1 VLTTIAFTAGFA
13 SIRQFNETMQEAFG
27 CAPSEL
33 RRRILPGRAGE
44 GKLTLRLQCRPPFD
58 AETLLTYLGRRALP
72 GVEEVIE
79 GRYRRTIVLPRSR
92 GDIEIEPISGTNAVF
107 IHLHL
112 TELSDLS
119 LLVQRCRQLFD
130 LDADPS
136 AITQVLAAD
145 AILAPLVAM
154 RPGLRIPGAIS
165 GFELAVRAILG
176 QQVSVAGARTLAG
189 RLVKAYG
196 ESVASPSGTL
206 THFFPTPQQVMQANM
221 QGLGIT
227 QARINALQALAH
239 AIVEEG
245 LVLDRDA
252 NREQTMA
259 QLLKLP
265 GVGPWTASYIAMRAL
280 GDPDALPVTD
290 LGLRRAFEQRGLAAD
305 PRSIAVHAEAWRPW
319 RAYATHHLW
328 ASLTNSLSEA
338 PILSTKHTRP

>member
-1 VLTTIAFTAGFA
+1 
-13 SIRQFNETMQEAFG
+13 
-27 CAPSEL
+27 
-33 RRRILPGRAGE
+33 
-44 GKLTLRLQCRPPFD
+44 
-58 AETLLTYLGRRALP
+58 
-72 GVEEVIE
+72 
-79 GRYRRTIVLPRSR
+79 
-92 GDIEIEPISGTNAVF
+92 
-107 IHLHL
+107 
-112 TELSDLS
+112 
-119 LLVQRCRQLFD
+119 
-130 LDADPS
+130 
-136 AITQVLAAD
+136 
-145 AILAPLVAM
+145 
-154 RPGLRIPGAIS
+154 
-165 GFELAVRAILG
+165 
-176 QQVSVAGARTLAG
+176 
-189 RLVKAYG
+189 
-196 ESVASPSGTL
+196 
-206 THFFPTPQQVMQANM
+206 MQANM

-328 ASLTNSLSEA
+328 ASLTNSLPEHSSSPQNIQDYGTLTQTPTVA
-338 PILSTKHTRP
+338 SAGPLISP